1 MKIPVS
7 FRTSYARADKQILVD
22 SGATDN
28 FIDPRLLK
36 RLGLRSL
43 RLERPRKIWN
53 IDGTNNRAGM
63 ISDYVDLNVQSGNKG
78 TKMRFLVTDL
88 GLEDLILGYPWLAY
102 FEPKFSW
109 KEGVIDTTHLPII
122 IRSLSW
128 HQTTQTIVS
137 NATVAR
143 IVTDPINDREKDQ
156 IVQELEREYLSGRG
170 MATQFAQDAQQ
181 YTQMVEIPS
190 EYRRHAKVF
199 DEEASNRFP
208 PSRPWDHAIELKA
221 DAPKAIDCKIYPV
234 TPTEDEALLKFLKD
248 MQKRGYIRPSK
259 SPYASSFFFIRK
271 KDGKLRPVQD
281 YQKLNQ
287 WTIPNRYPLPLI
299 PELIAQVK
307 DAEIFSKF
315 DVRQGYN
322 NVCIKK
328 GDEHKAA
335 FKTKYGLFEPL
346 VMFFGLRNSPS
357 TFQAMMDQEFRDIIE
372 EQRLLGTEII
382 IYMDDILI
390 ASTSLEGHRNAV
402 HAILDRLEELDLYL
416 KPEKCTWEAPR
427 VDYLG
432 LILEKGVTR
441 MDPAKIKG
449 IASWPTPTTVKQVR
463 SFLGFCN
470 FYRPFIY
477 HFSHIARPLNE
488 LTRKE
493 NPWTWEERHQKAFEE
508 LRNRVTSEPVLAQP
522 RLDQQFELEV
532 DASGFAFGAVLS
544 QKGEDGKKHPIAF
557 YSATAIEAERNYD
570 IYDLELLAI
579 VKACRHWRP
588 YLAGSP
594 HKVIVHT
601 DHANLQYWRQPHKIS
616 RRIAR
621 EVLELSEFDI
631 ELHHIPGKNNGRA
644 DALSRR
650 PDYDQGE
657 RDNENVIVLLDNVF
671 VNTGST
677 TFEPPR
683 AAQNEDILRPWVDP
697 HQLKEINGEWW
708 KGQRR
713 VITGDTEMRRT
724 IIKNHH
730 DLPAYGHPGIS
741 RTTDLVA
748 RYHWWPNLA
757 TEVQNYVKGCAECQR
772 HKINTQARKAPLS
785 PITPVREALPF
796 QTIALDFIVK
806 LPISNGYDSILTIT
820 DHDCSKAAIFIP
832 CNETINAE
840 GVARLYLRYV
850 FPRYGLPTKIISDR
864 DPRFTSKFMKE
875 LLHLIG
881 ATTNTSTAYHPRT
894 DGQSERSNQFLGQFL
909 RPWVNAQQDN
919 WEPYLPIAEFAHNAW
934 RNETTRQTPFSILM
948 GYEPRA
954 DISNIPTS
962 IPVLE
967 LRREVWKR
975 AREDAHKFILQA
987 QARWAQSKK
996 EGRTFKEGDRVWL
1009 EGRNLHLDQPSAK
1022 LAPKRHGPFIIKRV
1036 LSPITYQLT
1045 LPHQWKIH
1053 DVFHVDLLT
1062 PYIETDFHGPNY
1074 TRPPPDLIDSEE
1086 EYEVESILK
1095 SRRYGQGRKVQYL
1108 VKWKGY
1114 TNSDNEWVNWDD
1126 MHADEALKE
1135 FRRQQPQAPT
1145 HIRRAVDR
1153 MESTTHQMSTDAFCA
1168 ALPYAELEG
1177 PLPYD
1182 GPSIAA
1188 TYNDPDAS
1196 ATVGSGYSPAATR
1209 RHAAWVRAWKEIN
1222 CQVPSSWKTPSP
1234 TPPQSP
1240 TPPAYLDV
1248 RYSFKVQQNLIDP
1261 MFVLQSTLARPSGGP
1276 STIPLRSRSAS
1287 PHSSDDSFEAPSPQ
1301 PFYITNAI
1309 PATATDAI
1317 PIPIPFT
1324 KSISPIPVRPRTDDL
1339 GGVLN
1344 HTRGLRQD
1352 PLGSG
1357 EDGEEAKAVP
1367 SDTGAAEERGRVD
1380 ADSDTVPGQEADAE
1394 RLLQVSGTWTPAP
1407 EGYAHNLGA
1416 QFVPMPIR
1424 GPDGRIWP
1432 AKFTKVE
1439 FTDDPTVHGFRAGSP
1454 TPYSDHLYATPF
1466 FDLRQR
1472 PRYAV
1477 ADVWFL
1483 STRYP
1488 YRDEVDLGL
1497 KALGDLTVQAEVRR
1511 YRGHE
1516 YHLNRLQNELI
1527 ELENRIGT
1535 RQMEKDQCIRRLEQ
1549 ADALQRIH
1557 EANNKNIS
1565 GARVRVVELL
1575 TDLERGRSS

>member
-1 MKIPVS
+1 
-7 FRTSYARADKQILVD
+7 
-22 SGATDN
+22 
-28 FIDPRLLK
+28 
-36 RLGLRSL
+36 
-43 RLERPRKIWN
+43 
-53 IDGTNNRAGM
+53 
-63 ISDYVDLNVQSGNKG
+63 
-78 TKMRFLVTDL
+78 
-88 GLEDLILGYPWLAY
+88 
-102 FEPKFSW
+102 
-109 KEGVIDTTHLPII
+109 
-122 IRSLSW
+122 
-128 HQTTQTIVS
+128 
-137 NATVAR
+137 
-143 IVTDPINDREKDQ
+143 
-156 IVQELEREYLSGRG
+156 
-170 MATQFAQDAQQ
+170 
-181 YTQMVEIPS
+181 
-190 EYRRHAKVF
+190 
-199 DEEASNRFP
+199 
-208 PSRPWDHAIELKA
+208 
-221 DAPKAIDCKIYPV
+221 
-234 TPTEDEALLKFLKD
+234 
-248 MQKRGYIRPSK
+248 
-259 SPYASSFFFIRK
+259 
-271 KDGKLRPVQD
+271 
-281 YQKLNQ
+281 
-287 WTIPNRYPLPLI
+287 
-299 PELIAQVK
+299 
-307 DAEIFSKF
+307 
-315 DVRQGYN
+315 
-322 NVCIKK
+322 
-328 GDEHKAA
+328 
-335 FKTKYGLFEPL
+335 
-346 VMFFGLRNSPS
+346 
-357 TFQAMMDQEFRDIIE
+357 
-372 EQRLLGTEII
+372 
-382 IYMDDILI
+382 
-390 ASTSLEGHRNAV
+390 
-402 HAILDRLEELDLYL
+402 
-416 KPEKCTWEAPR
+416 
-427 VDYLG
+427 
-432 LILEKGVTR
+432 
-441 MDPAKIKG
+441 
-449 IASWPTPTTVKQVR
+449 
-463 SFLGFCN
+463 
-470 FYRPFIY
+470 
-477 HFSHIARPLNE
+477 
-488 LTRKE
+488 
-493 NPWTWEERHQKAFEE
+493 
-508 LRNRVTSEPVLAQP
+508 
-522 RLDQQFELEV
+522 LDQQFELEV

-644 DALSRR
+644 DALSRC

-657 RDNENVIVLLDNVF
+657 RDNENVIVLPDNVF

-741 RTTDLVA
+741 HTTDLVA

-785 PITPVREALPF
+785 PITPVQEALPF

-806 LPISNGYDSILTIT
+806 LPVSNGYDSILTIT

-832 CNETINAE
+832 CNKTINAE
-840 GVARLYLRYV
+840 GVAGLYLRYV

-894 DGQSERSNQFLGQFL
+894 DGQSKRSNQFLGQFL

-1074 TRPPPDLIDSEE
+1074 TRPPPDLIDGEE

-1095 SRRYGQGRKVQYL
+1095 SRRYGRGRKVQYL

-1114 TNSDNEWVNWDD
+1114 TDSDNEWVNWDD
-1126 MHADEALKE
+1126 MHADEALNE
-1135 FRRQQPQAPT
+1135 FRQRQPQAPT
-1145 HIRRAVDR
+1145 HIRRAVDEV
-1153 MESTTHQMSTDAFCA
+1153 ESTTHQMSTDAFCA

-1196 ATVGSGYSPAATR
+1196 ATVGSGHSPAKTR
-1209 RHAAWVRAWKEIN
+1209 RHAAWVRAWKELN
-1222 CQVPSSWKTPSP
+1222 CQVPSSWRTPSP

-1240 TPPAYLDV
+1240 TPPEYLDV

-1276 STIPLRSRSAS
+1276 STIPVRSRSAS

-1301 PFYITNAI
+1301 PFYITNTV
-1309 PATATDAI
+1309 PATATNTI
-1317 PIPIPFT
+1317 PVPIPYT

-1339 GGVLN
+1339 GGVLD
-1344 HTRGLRQD
+1344 HTRGLRQN

-1357 EDGEEAKAVP
+1357 KDGEETEAVP
-1367 SDTGAAEERGRVD
+1367 SNAGAAEERGRVD
-1380 ADSDTVPGQEADAE
+1380 ADPDTVLGQEADAE

-1407 EGYAHNLGA
+1407 EGYAYNLGA

-1432 AKFTKVE
+1432 ARFTKVE

-1497 KALGDLTVQAEVRR
+1497 KALGDLTMQAEVHR